1 MGAFQPWHLL
11 VLLIVVL
18 VLFGGKKLPDLTRGV
33 AQSMRI
39 FKKEIQQDDEDEAN
53 RPAAQRREPL
63 EGRIVDREPES
74 GSSSLEAARP
84 APVSSRGTTPEPL
97 TGWGFRRGR
106 R

>member
-39 FKKEIQQDDEDEAN
+39 FKKEIQQDDDDEAN

-63 EGRIVDREPES
+63 EGRIVDREPRAS
-74 GSSSLEAARP
+74 ARAVRPRAARP
-84 APVSSRGTTPEPL
+84 RGSSTRAGEQP
-97 TGWGFRRGR
+97 RHDA
-106 R
+106 